1 MKKIMLL
8 TTILVCLAQGVSA
21 QTNADRTYLEI
32 NGGLAQ
38 TFVGFDFFPGVSF
51 LIGKQ
56 KFIAP
61 QTFLEYQVGLA
72 LPSVATAKIGIGYQ
86 GENIGLSTGVRI
98 FPSYVY
104 GQIHA
109 KTNKGQ
115 VSFSFEKSPFSDANF
130 EIGPSFGTSHIF
142 TIGYQWHIGKSR
154 ALNRG

>member
-1 MKKIMLL
+1 MIKKAKKSNSKNLQISTGVLVLENKKIFK
-8 TTILVCLAQGVSA
+8 GV
-21 QTNADRTYLEI
+21 
-32 NGGLAQ
+32 
-38 TFVGFDFFPGVSF
+38 
-51 LIGKQ
+51 
-56 KFIAP
+56 
-61 QTFLEYQVGLA
+61 
-72 LPSVATAKIGIGYQ
+72 GIGYQ